1 MPGLISPGDEQK
13 LRDAFAEM
21 TRNVRLLFVTQTLG
35 CETCLQT
42 RQILDE
48 LPALSDRIAVEEVNL
63 ILEGDRAR
71 ELGIDRAPGIAVL
84 YEDEAGVR
92 HDPRIRFMGTPAGYE
107 FISLVQAV
115 LLAGGRPPTLSE
127 ESVKRLAAVDK
138 PIVMQVF
145 TTPT

>member
-1 MPGLISPGDEQK
+1 MPLISPTDQQR

-21 TRNVRLLFVTQTLG
+21 TRPVRLLFFTQTLG

-48 LPALSDRIAVEEVNL
+48 LPVLSERITIEEVNL
-63 ILEGDRAR
+63 ILDADKAKQFGV
-71 ELGIDRAPGIAVL
+71 DRAPGIAVVGQ
-84 YEDEAGVR
+84 DEAGQER
-92 HDPRIRFMGTPAGYE
+92 DSHIRFLGAPAGYE
-107 FISLVQAV
+107 FMSLVRAV
-115 LLAGGRPPTLSE
+115 ILVGGGAPTLTDE
-127 ESVKRLAAVDK
+127 NRARVAAVDK